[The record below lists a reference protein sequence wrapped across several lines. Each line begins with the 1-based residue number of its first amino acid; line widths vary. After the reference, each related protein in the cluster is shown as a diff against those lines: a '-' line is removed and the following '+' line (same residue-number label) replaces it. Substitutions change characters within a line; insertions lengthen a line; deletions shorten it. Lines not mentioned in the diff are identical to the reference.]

1 MFGASRSCAR
11 ALHNSHRG
19 VATAWQE
26 QSNLQ
31 RTHTQT
37 HTQTPTQTYRRRHT
51 ESTRLTTRNEP
62 RRAAT
67 TSATRRAR
75 FANELNISALPASF
89 GCDASSSLVLAR
101 FGLGSL
107 SPGSLLLLLLLVD
120 AAGVHCAVALQ
131 TFERTICRRADSSNN
146 NNNRKPPTHP
156 YQQQQQ
162 HHTPS
167 SVLSPCCLLPAP
179 ASSPAA
185 AVVLPMPIP
194 VIAGYV
200 LPLSL

>member
-1 MFGASRSCAR
+1 MAWRR
-11 ALHNSHRG
+11 RG
-19 VATAWQE
+19 RNKATCNA
-26 QSNLQ
+26 
-31 RTHTQT
+31 HT
-37 HTQTPTQTYRRRHT
+37 HTQTPTQTNRRRHT

-89 GCDASSSLVLAR
+89 GCDASSSLVLAW

-107 SPGSLLLLLLLVD
+107 SPGSLLLVD
-120 AAGVHCAVALQ
+120 AAGLHCAVALQ

-156 YQQQQQ
+156 HQQ

-167 SVLSPCCLLPAP
+167 SVLSPCCLLQLLLLLLLLL
-179 ASSPAA
+179 SSQCQFQ
-185 AVVLPMPIP
+185 
-194 VIAGYV
+194 
-200 LPLSL
+200 